1 MEGIIIG
8 NISNTYKIETI
19 ETTYIAHARGKFKNQ
34 DIKPLVGDRVKIELI
49 DEEKKEAIIEEIK
62 TRKNEIKRPK
72 IANID
77 QIVFIIS
84 TKNPKPDLLMLDKQL
99 AYSEKIKIE
108 RSYDYLLN
116 GSFVTLEDKKILKSK
131 KFREYLRYVWD
142 NKKERFKNHTAIYA
156 LCDFVR
162 KTDYASL
169 KTKFNDM
176 ITTKIKHLETISTTI
191 LSFDFI
197 PATKTKSMRIISRNG
212 CDDLNSFDLVYF
224 FKCSR
229 NTIQNLLKRKAL
241 CYSDVDNKL
250 YSIQYINEYLAKK
263 HSEYIK
269 NNNTKLLPKENNN
282 SGKYTNKLLLLYGF
296 YKDFVNGGSNFEKF
310 LINKDENIQ
319 TDLIVRNDIISVFK
333 FFKRNKKV
341 LDSLDNDFISL
352 SSFFYN
358 KDFDLPTFN
367 EDWLPKF
374 IRLLQEYSDSVK
386 DDTSDNMQERL
397 FSYLE
402 AIQVYINS
410 AKEQLKE
417 DNWCTLD
424 EAVKNTPLT
433 KKIIQGLRERNKI
446 TYTQY
451 SNKVIKYLKS
461 DIESI
466 KEMRK

>member
-1 MEGIIIG
+1 MFYFYSLLKTDFYFRIKLEKRCMSG
-8 NISNTYKIETI
+8 N
-19 ETTYIAHARGKFKNQ
+19 
-34 DIKPLVGDRVKIELI
+34 DIRIQFQTWLSTQ
-49 DEEKKEAIIEEIK
+49 EAGCKTLK
-62 TRKNEIKRPK
+62 TRNEYVQRINRICERLYSSRSEKEWDRLLHNMYPVLFIYVLCAKNWNSP
-72 IANID
+72 
-77 QIVFIIS
+77 
-84 TKNPKPDLLMLDKQL
+84 
-99 AYSEKIKIE
+99 EKIKIE

-116 GSFVTLEDKKILKSK
+116 GSFVTLEDKKTLKSK
-131 KFREYLRYVWD
+131 KFREYLRYIWD

-296 YKDFVNGGSNFEKF
+296 YKDFVNGGSKFEKF

>member
-1 MEGIIIG
+1 M
-8 NISNTYKIETI
+8 
-19 ETTYIAHARGKFKNQ
+19 
-34 DIKPLVGDRVKIELI
+34 
-49 DEEKKEAIIEEIK
+49 
-62 TRKNEIKRPK
+62 
-72 IANID
+72 
-77 QIVFIIS
+77 
-84 TKNPKPDLLMLDKQL
+84 
-99 AYSEKIKIE
+99 
-108 RSYDYLLN
+108 
-116 GSFVTLEDKKILKSK
+116 
-131 KFREYLRYVWD
+131 
-142 NKKERFKNHTAIYA
+142 
-156 LCDFVR
+156 
-162 KTDYASL
+162 
-169 KTKFNDM
+169 
-176 ITTKIKHLETISTTI
+176 
-191 LSFDFI
+191 
-197 PATKTKSMRIISRNG
+197 
-212 CDDLNSFDLVYF
+212 
-224 FKCSR
+224 
-229 NTIQNLLKRKAL
+229 
-241 CYSDVDNKL
+241 
-250 YSIQYINEYLAKK
+250 
-263 HSEYIK
+263 
-269 NNNTKLLPKENNN
+269 
-282 SGKYTNKLLLLYGF
+282 
-296 YKDFVNGGSNFEKF
+296 
-310 LINKDENIQ
+310 INKDENIQ

-466 KEMRK
+466 KKMRK

>member
-1 MEGIIIG
+1 MSMYNALIEFVKDYILAEVKKNGI
-8 NISNTYKIETI
+8 
-19 ETTYIAHARGKFKNQ
+19 
-34 DIKPLVGDRVKIELI
+34 
-49 DEEKKEAIIEEIK
+49 
-62 TRKNEIKRPK
+62 
-72 IANID
+72 
-77 QIVFIIS
+77 
-84 TKNPKPDLLMLDKQL
+84 
-99 AYSEKIKIE
+99 
-108 RSYDYLLN
+108 
-116 GSFVTLEDKKILKSK
+116 
-131 KFREYLRYVWD
+131 
-142 NKKERFKNHTAIYA
+142 
-156 LCDFVR
+156 
-162 KTDYASL
+162 
-169 KTKFNDM
+169 
-176 ITTKIKHLETISTTI
+176 
-191 LSFDFI
+191 
-197 PATKTKSMRIISRNG
+197 
-212 CDDLNSFDLVYF
+212 
-224 FKCSR
+224 
-229 NTIQNLLKRKAL
+229 
-241 CYSDVDNKL
+241 
-250 YSIQYINEYLAKK
+250 
-263 HSEYIK
+263 
-269 NNNTKLLPKENNN
+269 
-282 SGKYTNKLLLLYGF
+282 YGF

-341 LDSLDNDFISL
+341 LGSLDNDFISL